1 MPIRVVAFDG
11 DDTLWHNET
20 HFNFTQAALRH
31 LLRGHAPNADVDA
44 RLFETEMAN
53 LSLYGY
59 GIKSFTLSM
68 IETALEIT
76 DGTIPASDLKVILD
90 WGKRMLREPTELLE
104 GVRETLLGMSQ
115 NHQLLLITKGDLF
128 DQESKLARSG
138 LAERFAG
145 VEILSDK
152 NVDSYRRVLGRR
164 GIDAGEFVMV
174 GNSLRS
180 DVVPVVEL
188 GARAVHIPYHVT
200 WQHEQVDE
208 DSVPGEGWFRHDK
221 SFNHLAYVGLQKA
234 IADFHVKGDVTESKT
249 GDDYVPNLTS
259 YASKNYDLVIG
270 VGFLM
275 QEAVG
280 KVSGSFPNVHFAI
293 IDGAGTDASGKDL
306 QHSNVESLFFKEQDA
321 GAMVG
326 VIAGMLEKDKKAP
339 GNTNVISAVGGVSIP
354 PV

>member
-1 MPIRVVAFDG
+1 MPIKAVAFDG

-20 HFNFTQAALRH
+20 HFNFTQAALRD
-31 LLRGHAPNADVDA
+31 LLRGHVPNAEVDA

-68 IETALEIT
+68 IETAIEIT
-76 DGTIPASDLKVILD
+76 DGAIPASDLRVILD

-104 GVRETLLGMSQ
+104 GVRETLLDVSR

-145 VEILSDK
+145 VEVLSDK
-152 NVDSYRRVLGRR
+152 NVESYRRVLSRR
-164 GIDAGEFVMV
+164 GIDVDEFVMV

-208 DSVPGEGWFRHDK
+208 DSVPGEGWFR
-221 SFNHLAYVGLQKA
+221 
-234 IADFHVKGDVTESKT
+234 
-249 GDDYVPNLTS
+249 
-259 YASKNYDLVIG
+259 
-270 VGFLM
+270 
-275 QEAVG
+275 
-280 KVSGSFPNVHFAI
+280 
-293 IDGAGTDASGKDL
+293 
-306 QHSNVESLFFKEQDA
+306 
-321 GAMVG
+321 
-326 VIAGMLEKDKKAP
+326 LEKITELSRLLGSLDGRPRRSVRHELQSRPDRKTKRD
-339 GNTNVISAVGGVSIP
+339 
-354 PV
+354 

>member
-1 MPIRVVAFDG
+1 MPIKVVAFDG

-20 HFNFTQAALRH
+20 HFNFTQGALRD
-31 LLRGHAPNADVDA
+31 LLRGHVPNADVDV

-68 IETALEIT
+68 IETAIEIT
-76 DGTIPASDLKVILD
+76 DGKIPAADLKVILD

-104 GVRETLLGMSQ
+104 GVRETLVDVSR
-115 NHQLLLITKGDLF
+115 NHELLLITKGDLF

-138 LAERFAG
+138 LAGRFAG

-152 NVDSYRRVLGRR
+152 NVDSYRRVLSHR

-208 DSVPGEGWFRHDK
+208 DSVPGEGWFR
-221 SFNHLAYVGLQKA
+221 
-234 IADFHVKGDVTESKT
+234 
-249 GDDYVPNLTS
+249 
-259 YASKNYDLVIG
+259 
-270 VGFLM
+270 
-275 QEAVG
+275 
-280 KVSGSFPNVHFAI
+280 
-293 IDGAGTDASGKDL
+293 
-306 QHSNVESLFFKEQDA
+306 
-321 GAMVG
+321 
-326 VIAGMLEKDKKAP
+326 LEKITELSPLLGSLDGRPRRSVRHKLQSRPDRK
-339 GNTNVISAVGGVSIP
+339 TKR
-354 PV
+354 

>member
-1 MPIRVVAFDG
+1 MPIKVVAFDG

-20 HFNFTQAALRH
+20 HFNFTQAALRD
-31 LLRGHAPNADVDA
+31 LLRGHVPNADVDV

-68 IETALEIT
+68 IETAIEIT
-76 DGTIPASDLKVILD
+76 DGTIPASDLRVILD

-104 GVRETLLGMSQ
+104 GVRETLLDVSR
-115 NHQLLLITKGDLF
+115 NHELLLITKGDLF

-138 LAERFAG
+138 LAERFGG

-152 NVDSYRRVLGRR
+152 NVDSYRRVLSRR

-208 DSVPGEGWFRHDK
+208 DSVPGEGWFR
-221 SFNHLAYVGLQKA
+221 
-234 IADFHVKGDVTESKT
+234 
-249 GDDYVPNLTS
+249 
-259 YASKNYDLVIG
+259 
-270 VGFLM
+270 
-275 QEAVG
+275 
-280 KVSGSFPNVHFAI
+280 
-293 IDGAGTDASGKDL
+293 
-306 QHSNVESLFFKEQDA
+306 
-321 GAMVG
+321 
-326 VIAGMLEKDKKAP
+326 LEKITELSPLLGSLDGRPSRSVRHKLQSRPDRK
-339 GNTNVISAVGGVSIP
+339 TKR
-354 PV
+354 

>member
-1 MPIRVVAFDG
+1 MPIKVVAFDG

-20 HFNFTQAALRH
+20 HFHFTQAALRD
-31 LLRGHAPNADVDA
+31 LLRGHVPNADVDV

-68 IETALEIT
+68 IETAIEIT

-104 GVRETLLGMSQ
+104 GVRETLVEVSR
-115 NHQLLLITKGDLF
+115 NHELLLITKGDLF

-138 LAERFAG
+138 LADRFAG
-145 VEILSDK
+145 VDILSDK
-152 NVDSYRRVLGRR
+152 NVDSYRRVLSRR

-208 DSVPGEGWFRHDK
+208 DSVPGEGWFR
-221 SFNHLAYVGLQKA
+221 
-234 IADFHVKGDVTESKT
+234 
-249 GDDYVPNLTS
+249 
-259 YASKNYDLVIG
+259 
-270 VGFLM
+270 
-275 QEAVG
+275 
-280 KVSGSFPNVHFAI
+280 
-293 IDGAGTDASGKDL
+293 
-306 QHSNVESLFFKEQDA
+306 
-321 GAMVG
+321 
-326 VIAGMLEKDKKAP
+326 LEKITELSPLLGSLDGRPRRSVRHKLQSRPDRK
-339 GNTNVISAVGGVSIP
+339 TKR
-354 PV
+354 